1 MAVKAGVHNISSGTS
16 GLIKTTDNVNKGTV
30 LGGGNISGSLF
41 QSKSNRDLAFDVVP
55 SEDYG
60 SKVVALTGTAARPGV
75 QQALGAGGALAYT
88 PRGDNRSTTD
98 TGFLIRGGSPTLLS
112 GKAGTGDILSIPA
125 GDFVRKSIHS
135 KQNTR
140 RYGDLSD
147 MIFDVFGG
155 GLLAADG
162 AAKSTIT
169 NRGSES
175 NYINPVSAEAG
186 NSYDSA
192 ASPSRSI
199 PGQFFILSTFTGW
212 SNETDV
218 NNDASGGGTGS
229 GPYMDYSAIT
239 GG

>member
-41 QSKSNRDLAFDVVP
+41 QSKSNIDVTKGNAD
-55 SEDYG
+55 DYG
-60 SKVVALTGTAARPGV
+60 SKIVALTGTAARPGV
-75 QQALGAGGALAYT
+75 QQALGTGGALAYT
-88 PRGDNRSTTD
+88 PKGANRSSSD
-98 TGFLIRGGSPTLLS
+98 TGFLIAGGSPTLLS
-112 GKAGTGDILSIPA
+112 GKSGTGDLLAIPA
-125 GDFVRKSIHS
+125 AHYAVRNSIHS

-162 AAKSTIT
+162 AAKTTIT

-175 NYINPVSAEAG
+175 IYINPVSAEAG

-212 SNETDV
+212 SNETDA

>member
-41 QSKSNRDLAFDVVP
+41 QSKSNIDITKGNAD
-55 SEDYG
+55 DYG
-60 SKVVALTGTAARPGV
+60 SKIVALTGTAARPGV
-75 QQALGAGGALAYT
+75 QQALGTGGSLAYT
-88 PRGDNRSTTD
+88 PKGANRSSSD
-98 TGFLIRGGSPTLLS
+98 TGFLIAGCSPTLLS

-162 AAKSTIT
+162 AAKTTIT

-175 NYINPVSAEAG
+175 IYINPVSAEAG
-186 NSYDSA
+186 NSNDSA
-192 ASPSRSI
+192 ATPTRSI

-212 SNETDV
+212 SNETDA

>member
-1 MAVKAGVHNISSGTS
+1 M
-16 GLIKTTDNVNKGTV
+16 
-30 LGGGNISGSLF
+30 
-41 QSKSNRDLAFDVVP
+41 
-55 SEDYG
+55 
-60 SKVVALTGTAARPGV
+60 
-75 QQALGAGGALAYT
+75 
-88 PRGDNRSTTD
+88 
-98 TGFLIRGGSPTLLS
+98 LS

>member
-16 GLIKTTDNVNKGTV
+16 GLIKTTDNVNRGTV

-41 QSKSNRDLAFDVVP
+41 QSKSNIDVTKGNAD
-55 SEDYG
+55 DYG
-60 SKVVALTGTAARPGV
+60 SKIVALTGTAARPGV
-75 QQALGAGGALAYT
+75 QQALGTGGALAYT
-88 PRGDNRSTTD
+88 PKGANRSSSD
-98 TGFLIRGGSPTLLS
+98 TGFLIAGGSPTLLS
-112 GKAGTGDILSIPA
+112 GKSGTGDLLAIPA
-125 GDFVRKSIHS
+125 AHYAVRNSIHS

-162 AAKSTIT
+162 AAKTTIT

-175 NYINPVSAEAG
+175 IYINPVSAEAG

-192 ASPSRSI
+192 ANPTRSI

-212 SNETDV
+212 SNETDA

>member
-41 QSKSNRDLAFDVVP
+41 QSKSNIDVTKGNAD
-55 SEDYG
+55 DYG
-60 SKVVALTGTAARPGV
+60 SKIVALTGTAARPGV

-88 PRGDNRSTTD
+88 PKGDNRSSTD
-98 TGFLIRGGSPTLLS
+98 TGFLIAGGSPTLLS
-112 GKAGTGDILSIPA
+112 GKSGTGDLLAIPA
-125 GDFVRKSIHS
+125 AHYAVRNSIHS

-162 AAKSTIT
+162 AAKTTIT

-175 NYINPVSAEAG
+175 IFHNPDWMGG
-186 NSYDSA
+186 NSADSA
-192 ASPSRSI
+192 ANPTRSI
-199 PGQFFILSTFTGW
+199 PGEFFILSTFTGW
-212 SNETDV
+212 SRNTAENE
-218 NNDASGGGTGS
+218 DASGGGTGS

>member
-41 QSKSNRDLAFDVVP
+41 QSKSNIDVTKGNAD
-55 SEDYG
+55 DYG
-60 SKVVALTGTAARPGV
+60 SKIVALTGTAARPGV
-75 QQALGAGGALAYT
+75 QQALGTGGALAYT
-88 PRGDNRSTTD
+88 PKGANRSSSD
-98 TGFLIRGGSPTLLS
+98 TGFLIAGGSPTLLS
-112 GKAGTGDILSIPA
+112 GKSGTGDLLAIPA
-125 GDFVRKSIHS
+125 AHYAVRNSIHS

-175 NYINPVSAEAG
+175 IYINPEAAVGG
-186 NSYDSA
+186 NSADSA
-192 ASPSRSI
+192 ANPTRSI
-199 PGQFFILSTFTGW
+199 PGEFFILSTFTGW
-212 SNETDV
+212 SKETGV
-218 NNDASGGGTGS
+218 NNDTSGGGTGS